1 MRTGEQGIKLIKHF
15 EGCHLKPYLC
25 PALLWTVGYGHV
37 LYPEQAKLK
46 LADRKSFQLKQ
57 EHNRTW
63 SQEEV
68 DELLKRDLLRFENGV
83 CRLLPTVPLKQNQFD
98 ALVSFSFNLGLGT
111 LQRSSLRSKLIK
123 GYEED
128 AIDTLLK
135 YCRAGGK
142 ILKGL
147 QRRRAAEAD
156 LFFSHKR

>member
-1 MRTGEQGIKLIKHF
+1 VITSEKGIQLIKHF

-37 LYPEQAKLK
+37 LYPEQNRLP
-46 LADRKSFQLKQ
+46 LAQRKSYNLKIEHFRNWEQSEVDALLKQ
-57 EHNRTW
+57 
-63 SQEEV
+63 
-68 DELLKRDLLRFENGV
+68 DLQRFERGV
-83 CRLLPTVPLKQNQFD
+83 LRYITVPLKQNEFD

-111 LQRSSLRSKLIK
+111 LQRSSIRSKLNRGDK
-123 GYEED
+123 EG
-128 AIDTLLK
+128 AIETLLK

-156 LFFSHKR
+156 LFFSHIK

>member
-1 MRTGEQGIKLIKHF
+1 MITSEKGIQLIKHF

-37 LYPEQAKLK
+37 LYPEQNRLP
-46 LADRKSFQLKQ
+46 LAQRKSYNLKIEHFRNWEQSEVDALLKQ
-57 EHNRTW
+57 
-63 SQEEV
+63 
-68 DELLKRDLLRFENGV
+68 DLQRFELGV
-83 CRLLPTVPLKQNQFD
+83 MRYITVPLKQNEFD

-111 LQRSSLRSKLIK
+111 LQRSSIRSKLNRGDK
-123 GYEED
+123 EG
-128 AIDTLLK
+128 AIETLLK

-156 LFFSHKR
+156 LFFSHIK

>member
-1 MRTGEQGIKLIKHF
+1 VRTGEEGIKLIKHF
-15 EGCHLKPYLC
+15 EGCHYKPYLC

-37 LYPEQAKLK
+37 LYPEQNRLK
-46 LADRKSFQLKQ
+46 LSERKTFPLHTS
-57 EHNRTW
+57 HNREW

-68 DELLKRDLLRFENGV
+68 DDLLRKDLLRFENGV
-83 CRLLPTVPLKQNQFD
+83 CRLLPNVSLKQNQFD

-111 LQRSSLRSKLIK
+111 LQRSTIRSALLR
-123 GYEED
+123 GDEEA

-156 LFFSHKR
+156 LFFKHIK

>member
-1 MRTGEQGIKLIKHF
+1 MITGEQGIKLIKHF
-15 EGCHLKPYLC
+15 EGCHYKPYLC
-25 PALLWTVGYGHV
+25 PANLWTIGYGHV

-46 LADRKSFQLKQ
+46 LLDRKKYELKKQ
-57 EHNRTW
+57 DNREW

-68 DELLKRDLLRFENGV
+68 DDLLKQDLQRFERGV
-83 CRLLPTVPLKQNQFD
+83 LRYITVPLKQNEFD

-111 LQRSSLRSKLIK
+111 LQRSSIRSKLNRGDK
-123 GYEED
+123 EG
-128 AIDTLLK
+128 AIETLLK

-156 LFFSHKR
+156 LFFSHIK

>member
-1 MRTGEQGIKLIKHF
+1 MITSEKGIQLIKHF

-37 LYPEQAKLK
+37 LYPEQNRLP
-46 LADRKSFQLKQ
+46 LAQRKSYNLKIEHFRNWEQSEVDALLKQ
-57 EHNRTW
+57 
-63 SQEEV
+63 
-68 DELLKRDLLRFENGV
+68 DLQRFERGV
-83 CRLLPTVPLKQNQFD
+83 LRYITVPLKQNEFD

-111 LQRSSLRSKLIK
+111 LQRSSIRSKLNRGDK
-123 GYEED
+123 EG
-128 AIDTLLK
+128 AIETLLK

-156 LFFSHKR
+156 LFFSHIK